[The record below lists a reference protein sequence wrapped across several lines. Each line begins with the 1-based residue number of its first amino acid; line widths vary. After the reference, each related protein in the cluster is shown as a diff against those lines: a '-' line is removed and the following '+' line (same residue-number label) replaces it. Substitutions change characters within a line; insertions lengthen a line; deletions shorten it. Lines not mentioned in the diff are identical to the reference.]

1 VKYVLDV
8 NILLSSLIK
17 DSVTRRII
25 FESGLDF
32 YFPEISYIK
41 IIEYKDYIMKK
52 ASLNDKEFFILLAK
66 VMSHITLIKREE
78 LMPYW
83 DLAFNMMKKI
93 DEEDAIFIAAA
104 FALGENSII
113 LSDDKHLKKQKSI
126 QVITTKDFIKSN
138 FLR

>member
-1 VKYVLDV
+1 
-8 NILLSSLIK
+8 
-17 DSVTRRII
+17 
-25 FESGLDF
+25 
-32 YFPEISYIK
+32 
-41 IIEYKDYIMKK
+41 MKK